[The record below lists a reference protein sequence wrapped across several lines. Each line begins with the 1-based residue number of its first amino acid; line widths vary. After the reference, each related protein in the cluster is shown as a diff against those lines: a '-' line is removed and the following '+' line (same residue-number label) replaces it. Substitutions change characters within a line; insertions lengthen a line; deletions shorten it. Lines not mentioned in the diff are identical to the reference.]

1 MAQVIVDSMTYD
13 EICDLFR
20 QDANLISHRIEDGK
34 KKYKPLLG
42 S

>member
-20 QDANLISHRIEDGK
+20 QDANLISHRIEDE
-34 KKYKPLLG
+34 G